1 MPRST
6 KRPRIIGPFFLIAIL
21 LSAGI
26 FYWQKHKNEQAL
38 DIAPPAV
45 VERQVID
52 VPETDIAPSPE
63 ILTAHAKELRLT
75 AAQSRRIEPL
85 VKVYVAEMK
94 PLQAEA
100 QAATARF
107 QAYQQSRSK
116 TKQVPMAEL
125 QEQMGEVSQLSGR
138 MLALRRQYWGQIA
151 PILSKEQQRQ
161 ARELWAQSFKPK
173 TAPAPS
179 PTRSK
184 SS

>member
-26 FYWQKHKNEQAL
+26 FYWQKHRNEQAL
-38 DIAPPAV
+38 SVAPPPV

-52 VPETDIAPSPE
+52 TDTEIAPSPE
-63 ILTAHAKELRLT
+63 IVTAHAKELRLT
-75 AAQSRRIEPL
+75 GAQSNRIEPL
-85 VKVYVAEMK
+85 VKGYQAELK
-94 PLQAEA
+94 PLQAQVQE
-100 QAATARF
+100 ATARF
-107 QAYQQSRSK
+107 QTYQQSRLK

-138 MLALRRQYWGQIA
+138 MLSLRRQYWGQIA

-161 ARELWAQSFKPK
+161 ARELWAQSLKLK
-173 TAPAPS
+173 TPS
-179 PTRSK
+179 PTRSQ

>member
-1 MPRST
+1 MPA

-26 FYWQKHKNEQAL
+26 FYWQKQKNERAL
-38 DIAPPAV
+38 DVAPPPV

-52 VPETDIAPSPE
+52 MPDTDIAPSPE
-63 ILTAHAKELRLT
+63 IVTAHAKELRLT
-75 AAQSRRIEPL
+75 PAQLKRIEPL
-85 VKVYVAEMK
+85 VKAYVAEMK

-100 QAATARF
+100 DAATQRF
-107 QAYQQSRSK
+107 QSYQQSRAK

-138 MLALRRQYWGQIA
+138 MLSLRRQYWEQIA
-151 PILSKEQQRQ
+151 PILSKEQQQQ
-161 ARELWAQSFKPK
+161 ARELWAQSLKPK
-173 TAPAPS
+173 AA
-179 PTRSK
+179 PTRSQ